1 MTRAEIA
8 KLLAVLAAAFPRFE
22 VDDLKV
28 QVWHEML
35 GDLDYSLANLAIKKL
50 ILESTFAPAI
60 AEVRKAVV
68 ETLNPDGMTA
78 AEGWGEV
85 ERAIRLY
92 GYYRETEA
100 LASLSPMTAKVVR
113 CMDWREICLSK
124 ELGVIRGQFLKMY
137 QQVAEREQKE
147 KLLPQGLQEDIQRI
161 AGRMDMKVITGGRSV
176 EGGYKQ

>member
-1 MTRAEIA
+1 MTKAEIA
-8 KLLAVLAAAFPRFE
+8 KILAVLAASYPKFE

-35 GDLDYSLANLAIKKL
+35 GDLDYATANMAVKKL

-60 AEVRKAVV
+60 AEVRKAAK
-68 ETLNPDGMTA
+68 EILNPDGMTA

-100 LASLSPMTAKVVR
+100 LESMSPSVAKVVKYIG
-113 CMDWREICLSK
+113 WQNICLN
-124 ELGVIRGQFLKMY
+124 EEPGVVRGQFLKMY
-137 QQVAEREQKE
+137 AQVAEREQKE
-147 KLLPQGLQEDIQRI
+147 LLLPADLRQGIQRLASRMELKVI
-161 AGRMDMKVITGGRSV
+161 AGGGES
-176 EGGYKQ
+176 

>member
-1 MTRAEIA
+1 MTKTETA

-60 AEVRKAVV
+60 AEVRKAVA
-68 ETLNPDGMTA
+68 EILNPDGMTA

-113 CMDWREICLSK
+113 CMGWREICLS
-124 ELGVIRGQFLKMY
+124 EEPGVIRGQFLKMY
-137 QQVAEREQKE
+137 QQIAERDRKE
-147 KLLPQGLQEDIQRI
+147 RLLPQGLRNQIQILAERMDLKVI
-161 AGRMDMKVITGGRSV
+161 AGGGES
-176 EGGYKQ
+176 

>member
-1 MTRAEIA
+1 MTKIETA

-35 GDLDYSLANLAIKKL
+35 GDLDYSLASLAIKKL

-60 AEVRKAVV
+60 AEVRKAVAEV
-68 ETLNPDGMTA
+68 LNPDGMTA

-92 GYYRETEA
+92 GYCRETEA
-100 LASLSPMTAKVVR
+100 LESMSPRVAKVVKYIG
-113 CMDWREICLSK
+113 WQNICLN
-124 ELGVIRGQFLKMY
+124 EEPGVVRGQFLKMY
-137 QQVAEREQKE
+137 AQVAEREQKE
-147 KLLPQGLQEDIQRI
+147 LLLPAGIRNEIQRLASRMELKVI
-161 AGRMDMKVITGGRSV
+161 AGGGGS
-176 EGGYKQ
+176 

>member
-1 MTRAEIA
+1 MTKIETA

-60 AEVRKAVV
+60 AEVRKAVA
-68 ETLNPDGMTA
+68 EILTPNGMTA

-85 ERAIRLY
+85 ERAIRIY
-92 GYYRETEA
+92 GCYRETEA
-100 LASLSPMTAKVVR
+100 LESMSPSVAKVVKYIG
-113 CMDWREICLSK
+113 WQNICLNE
-124 ELGVIRGQFLKMY
+124 ELGVVRGQFLKMY
-137 QQVAEREQKE
+137 AQVAGREQKE
-147 KLLPQGLQEDIQRI
+147 LLLPADLRQGIQRL
-161 AGRMDMKVITGGRSV
+161 AGMMDMKAIAGGERV
-176 EGGYKQ
+176 

>member
-1 MTRAEIA
+1 MTKIETA

-35 GDLDYSLANLAIKKL
+35 GDLDYSLASLAIKKL

-60 AEVRKAVV
+60 AEVRKAVA
-68 ETLNPDGMTA
+68 EILNPDGMTA
-78 AEGWGEV
+78 AEAWGEV

-100 LASLSPMTAKVVR
+100 LESMSPSVAKVVKYIG
-113 CMDWREICLSK
+113 WQNICLN
-124 ELGVIRGQFLKMY
+124 EEPGVVRGQFLKMY
-137 QQVAEREQKE
+137 AQVAEREQKE
-147 KLLPQGLQEDIQRI
+147 LLLPADLRQGIQRL
-161 AGRMDMKVITGGRSV
+161 AGMMDMKAIAGGERI
-176 EGGYKQ
+176 

>member
-1 MTRAEIA
+1 MTKIETA

-35 GDLDYSLANLAIKKL
+35 GDLDYSLASLAIKKL
-50 ILESTFAPAI
+50 ILENTFAPAI
-60 AEVRKAVV
+60 AEVRKAVA
-68 ETLNPDGMTA
+68 EILNPDGMTA

-100 LASLSPMTAKVVR
+100 LESMSPMTAKVVR
-113 CMDWREICLSK
+113 CMDWREICLS
-124 ELGVIRGQFLKMY
+124 EEPGVIRGQFLKMY
-137 QQVAEREQKE
+137 QQIAERDRKE
-147 KLLPQGLQEDIQRI
+147 RLLPQGLRNQIQILAERMDLKVI
-161 AGRMDMKVITGGRSV
+161 AGGG
-176 EGGYKQ
+176 GL

>member
-1 MTRAEIA
+1 MTKIETA

-60 AEVRKAVV
+60 AEVRKAVA
-68 ETLNPDGMTA
+68 EILNPDGMTA

-100 LASLSPMTAKVVR
+100 LESMSPSVAKVVKYIG
-113 CMDWREICLSK
+113 WQNICLN
-124 ELGVIRGQFLKMY
+124 EEPGVVRGQFLKMY
-137 QQVAEREQKE
+137 AQVAEREQKE
-147 KLLPQGLQEDIQRI
+147 LLLPAGLRNQIQIHAERMDLKVI
-161 AGRMDMKVITGGRSV
+161 AGGGES
-176 EGGYKQ
+176 

>member
-1 MTRAEIA
+1 MTKGEVA
-8 KLLAVLAAAFPRFE
+8 KLLVVLAASYPKFE

-50 ILESTFAPAI
+50 ILESTFPPSI
-60 AEVRKAVV
+60 AEVRKAAM
-68 ETLNPDGMTA
+68 EILNPDVMTA
-78 AEGWGEV
+78 ADAWGEV
-85 ERAIRLY
+85 VQAIRRY
-92 GYYRETEA
+92 GYYRAEEA
-100 LASLSPMTAKVVR
+100 LASMSPETARVVR
-113 CMDWREICLSK
+113 SIGWQEICMS
-124 ELGVIRGQFLKMY
+124 EEPGVIRGQFLKMY

-147 KLLPQGLQEDIQRI
+147 KLLPQGLREDIQRI